1 MASRVTFVTGT
12 AEVKRRDHNGFD
24 VMEKPKVALMDGKCD
39 CCPYGYHIDLDFV
52 NFCENITS
60 GSTLKQLKRIQRAK
74 RKLRKSMEVMLQQ
87 QSQARMEE
95 AGTPPPDVVHS
106 TEASRL
112 MHMVEYEQSSTHRI
126 LDEIDS
132 SVDQTIAHIDY
143 MMRPTRKQQ
152 RYFSSDSEDGIS
164 PVSPTRYNTFPLRRS
179 PNGDESSHFATS
191 LSTSGRTD
199 SMSSLSSVSTVSS
212 ENPQGQ
218 IMSTHGGHGTQFVHT
233 TATAEIA
240 HPTHS
245 QTMNQSHT
253 KSHSQSHSTLTH
265 MHSSQSTHQSQ
276 KYRTV
281 TSAQLAETMATHFPQ
296 TERDGAISP
305 QSNTA
310 NISKMSLSA
319 IREAMAMSLQRM
331 KDLEEQVKALPI
343 MQVRISVLKE
353 EKRLLML
360 QLKARNSKLNTRSVG
375 VGDKSIHEVE
385 VAESM
390 PVMKIVQAQS
400 PVKSIRFPEVPFSPM
415 SPQMSPQ
422 MSPLK
427 SPPPTLPKP
436 KKSRTIGIGEH
447 SVIEPYLLRP
457 DLPTGYT
464 VKENEVHTEIRTY
477 VSEVETLSRSMRDMP
492 RLETTFDPQL
502 RSPMMSPIQAS
513 SPKTHITIN
522 QIQRGGPKALTRSIG
537 VGDGNVFDNSGLHIH
552 EKELRTV
559 IIGQGGPVGKRNVG
573 VECRVPTR
581 DVGVSYVCDDEK
593 PSTRTVGINVD
604 TGSLLTSLS
613 FKGEEL
619 RGALRDMLSK
629 NVRSIGTNCNFRPL
643 TNDVGTE
650 SDQIKTMTIG
660 VGDCRTDVEVR
671 AHNVMRSVGV
681 GFHPEMTS
689 RYVGTEKGWMLDQGT
704 NTPVL
709 DKKSKSTSTEKPRFV
724 YASTNTDS
732 APLRNS
738 SNQTDHKIF
747 HATDQLKNV
756 SCNTHKIAAQ
766 SMGVNTDFKCL
777 KSDTFDFAI
786 TFQNESSNTDFS
798 IADKGVNTDRGYSK
812 KGAAKSVKTVGV
824 SEDTVD
830 VVRDSGQR
838 QFGEQVSR
846 SSVETVSTVRSNQST
861 TVNSGGS
868 YMPADMSKFMSV
880 GGSSSVKSKSSSA
893 GSTEVK
899 RRQLESSQNSSP
911 KRKSGDDFEE
921 YRYSEE
927 SFVIRGNDLEHGDFE
942 IVKDLGGTEKRIVA
956 KKSDLPLE
964 EVLGIDGQSKTG
976 KRHSGGGG
984 GRTIREEHV
993 TYRSSGTDLGLS
1005 RTSGGKGEHDRV
1017 DGSGGEAVG
1026 YIRYLQDST
1035 DGDGQSGTSSAH
1047 STSMISADEVLR
1059 QSSSGSSESAGGSGM
1074 TSMQETVTRRSL
1086 GGGGGGG
1093 MTTVQETVVQR
1104 NTGSRGGSG
1113 MTIVQAGGGGF
1124 TFAQG
1129 SGGGSGMTTIQGG
1142 GSGMTTIQG
1151 SGGGSG
1157 MTTIQGSGGGSGMTT
1172 IQGSGGGSGMT
1183 TIQGS
1188 GGGSGM
1194 TTIQGSG
1201 GGSGMTTIQGSG
1213 GGSGMTTIQ
1222 ETVVQRNIGG
1232 RGGSGMTIVQ
1242 AGGGGFTFGQGS
1254 GGGSGMATVQ
1264 GSGGGSGV
1272 TTVQETVVQRS
1283 GGGSSFSSSSQ
1294 SSSSHGLTLNVDN
1307 ASPRLNRHGLW
1318 ERAGGIDEI
1327 AGFTLSTSPTRLSGG
1342 SFTSDSGGS
1351 DTQISTESP
1360 DSGRQKSVV
1369 TRTVTTTRSTK
1380 GGGDV
1385 TVEETTSSQGGKVTS
1400 TKTVTGNPDL
1410 LGSNQRHE
1418 QSSVLKSELNVLDG
1432 NLTSSQISNESG
1444 FSLTPSHSEGD
1455 FNQGLGSDLD
1465 RNRMSSSHSSV
1476 NTSFDSENGTLKSCI
1491 KRSKSD
1497 TQVKKGIS
1505 FASTVVGGTD
1515 SEESTDEESGNEEAE
1530 GSDSSYEEG
1539 SYDGRHGNIVYQCKD
1554 DEAIAKGI
1562 PGAKMFDQNIRET
1575 FELSQDMRTSCKVL
1589 ATYLVDSTTIKT
1601 SELNTNLGT
1610 IQKEW
1615 FNISSQKLSDH
1626 YQVEDFM
1633 SSFNEISKKLLEYI
1647 VNMADPNGNTALHY
1661 AVSNCNF
1668 DVCNL
1673 FLDSGVVD
1681 VNKQNK
1687 AGYTPVMLASLAYIQ
1702 THGQIETVRRLF
1714 KQGDVNVRS
1723 TQAGQTALMLAIS
1736 HGRTNMV
1743 EFLLDAGAD
1752 VNAHDNDGSTALM
1765 CACEHGHNDIVKVLL
1780 SHPATDAN
1788 LTDNDGSTALSIA
1801 MEAGHKDIGVV
1812 LYAHLNFSKTSPGL
1826 VRKRKS
1832 SSSPTPSRH
1841 SR

>member
-12 AEVKRRDHNGFD
+12 AEVKRRDRNGYD
-24 VMEKPKVALMDGKCD
+24 VVEKPKVALIDGKCD

-87 QSQARMEE
+87 QNQARMEE

-152 RYFSSDSEDGIS
+152 RYFSSDSEDGVS

-218 IMSTHGGHGTQFVHT
+218 ILTTHGGHGTQFVHT

-245 QTMNQSHT
+245 QTLTQTHT
-253 KSHSQSHSTLTH
+253 KSHSTHTHIHSSHST
-265 MHSSQSTHQSQ
+265 HQTQ
-276 KYRTV
+276 NYRTV

-296 TERDGAISP
+296 TERDGAVSP

-343 MQVRISVLKE
+343 LQVRISVLKE

-360 QLKARNSKLNTRSVG
+360 QLQARNRKLNTRSIG

-385 VAESM
+385 VAEAM

-400 PVKSIRFPEVPFSPM
+400 PVKTIRFPEVPMSPM
-415 SPQMSPQ
+415 SPQISTPI
-422 MSPLK
+422 K

-436 KKSRTIGIGEH
+436 KKSRTVGIGEH
-447 SVIEPYLLRP
+447 SVIEPYLLQP

-464 VKENEVHTEIRTY
+464 IKENEVHTEIRTR
-477 VSEVETLSRSMRDMP
+477 VSELETLSRSLREMP
-492 RLETTFDPQL
+492 RLETTFDPHL
-502 RSPMMSPIQAS
+502 KSPMLSPVQAS

-522 QIQRGGPKALTRSIG
+522 QIQRGGGPKALTRSIG

-593 PSTRTVGINVD
+593 PSTRTVGVNVD

-643 TNDVGTE
+643 TNDVATE
-650 SDQIKTMTIG
+650 SDQIKTVTVG
-660 VGDCRTDVEVR
+660 VGDCRTDVDVR
-671 AHNVMRSVGV
+671 AHRVMRSVGI

-704 NTPVL
+704 NTPIA

-732 APLRNS
+732 ASLRNS

-756 SCNTHKIAAQ
+756 SCNTQKQAAQ
-766 SMGVNTDFKCL
+766 SIGVNTDFKCL

-798 IADKGVNTDRGYSK
+798 IAEKGINTDSRSGGKY
-812 KGAAKSVKTVGV
+812 AAQSVKTVGV
-824 SEDTVD
+824 NKDMD
-830 VVRDSGQR
+830 VVMDSEQRQR

-846 SSVETVSTVRSNQST
+846 SSVETISTVRSNQSA

-880 GGSSSVKSKSSSA
+880 GGSSSVESQRSSV
-893 GSTEVK
+893 GSTEAK
-899 RRQLESSQNSSP
+899 RRQLESTPKSSAN
-911 KRKSGDDFEE
+911 RKSGDEFEE

-927 SFVIRGNDLEHGDFE
+927 SYVIRGSDLEHGDFE

-964 EVLGIDGQSKTG
+964 KVLGINEQRKTG
-976 KRHSGGGG
+976 RMHAGGQDGLS
-984 GRTIREEHV
+984 IREEQV
-993 TYRSSGTDLGLS
+993 TYRSSGTDFGLS
-1005 RTSGGKGEHDRV
+1005 RKSGGKAEHDRV
-1017 DGSGGEAVG
+1017 DGSSGEAVG

-1035 DGDGQSGTSSAH
+1035 GGEGQSGTSRTH
-1047 STSMISADEVLR
+1047 STSIISADEVLR
-1059 QSSSGSSESAGGSGM
+1059 RSSSGSSESTGGSEI
-1074 TSMQETVTRRSL
+1074 TSKQESITHRSS
-1086 GGGGGGG
+1086 GGSD
-1093 MTTVQETVVQR
+1093 TTTAQETVVQR
-1104 NTGSRGGSG
+1104 SSGSRGGTGRTIVQARGGGYTFAEGSGAGTGMTAFQGQGGDGSIRTVQETIVQRSGGGGSGMTLFQGTGGGSGTTTVKETVLQRSVGGRGGSG
-1113 MTIVQAGGGGF
+1113 MTIVETGGGGY

-1129 SGGGSGMTTIQGG
+1129 SGGGSGMTT
-1142 GSGMTTIQG
+1142 
-1151 SGGGSG
+1151 
-1157 MTTIQGSGGGSGMTT
+1157 
-1172 IQGSGGGSGMT
+1172 
-1183 TIQGS
+1183 
-1188 GGGSGM
+1188 
-1194 TTIQGSG
+1194 
-1201 GGSGMTTIQGSG
+1201 
-1213 GGSGMTTIQ
+1213 
-1222 ETVVQRNIGG
+1222 
-1232 RGGSGMTIVQ
+1232 
-1242 AGGGGFTFGQGS
+1242 
-1254 GGGSGMATVQ
+1254 
-1264 GSGGGSGV
+1264 
-1272 TTVQETVVQRS
+1272 VQETVQSS
-1283 GGGSSFSSSSQ
+1283 GGSGFSSSLTSP
-1294 SSSSHGLTLNVDN
+1294 SLTSPSHGLTLNVDN
-1307 ASPRLNRHGLW
+1307 ASPRSNRRGMW

-1327 AGFTLSTSPTRLSGG
+1327 AGFSLSTSPTRLSGG

-1351 DTQISTESP
+1351 DTQMLESP
-1360 DSGRQKSVV
+1360 DSGRQKSVI
-1369 TRTVTTTRSTK
+1369 TRTVTTTRSTRD
-1380 GGGDV
+1380 GANV

-1410 LGSNQRHE
+1410 LGSIQRHE
-1418 QSSVLKSELNVLDG
+1418 QSMLKSGLDILDG
-1432 NLTSSQISNESG
+1432 NMTSSQYSNESG
-1444 FSLTPSHSEGD
+1444 FSVTPSSSQGD
-1455 FNQGLGSDLD
+1455 FNKGLGSDLD

-1505 FASTVVGGTD
+1505 FASTVVGGKKASVKRTD
-1515 SEESTDEESGNEEAE
+1515 SEESTDGESENEEVE

-1575 FELSQDMRTSCKVL
+1575 FELSEGMRTSCKVL
-1589 ATYLVDSTTIKT
+1589 ANYLVDSTTIKT
-1601 SELNTNLGT
+1601 SELNTNLST

-1615 FNISSQKLSDH
+1615 FNVSSQKLSDH
-1626 YQVEDFM
+1626 HQVEDFM

-1647 VNMADPNGNTALHY
+1647 VNMADTNGNTALHY
-1661 AVSNCNF
+1661 AVSNCSF

-1702 THGQIETVRRLF
+1702 TQGQIETVRRLF
-1714 KQGDVNVRS
+1714 RQGDVNVRS

-1752 VNAHDNDGSTALM
+1752 VNARDNDGSTALM

-1812 LYAHLNFSKTSPGL
+1812 LYAHLNFSKTSPPNFPVTVVMETML
-1826 VRKRKS
+1826 
-1832 SSSPTPSRH
+1832 
-1841 SR
+1841 